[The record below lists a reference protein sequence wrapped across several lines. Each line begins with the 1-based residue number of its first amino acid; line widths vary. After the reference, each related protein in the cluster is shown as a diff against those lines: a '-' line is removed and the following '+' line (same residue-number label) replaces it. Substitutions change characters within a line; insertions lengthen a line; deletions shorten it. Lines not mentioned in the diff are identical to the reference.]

1 MAVEIKELIIQGKLN
16 KSSEMTDVDLIKLIK
31 DTVSKQKGDD
41 SIKETVKRQIVEE
54 CLIEVLKELETKLGY

>member
-1 MAVEIKELIIQGKLN
+1 
-16 KSSEMTDVDLIKLIK
+16 MTDVDLIKLIK

>member
-1 MAVEIKELIIQGKLN
+1 MAVEIKELIIQGKVN
-16 KSSEMTDVDLIKLIK
+16 KSSEMTDVDLIE

>member
-1 MAVEIKELIIQGKLN
+1 MAVEIKELIIQGKVN

>member
-1 MAVEIKELIIQGKLN
+1 MAVEIKELVIQGKVN
-16 KSSEMTDVDLIKLIK
+16 KSSDMTDNNLIAIIE

>member
-1 MAVEIKELIIQGKLN
+1 MAVEIKELIIQGKVN
-16 KSSEMTDVDLIKLIK
+16 KSSEMTDDDLIKLIE

>member
-1 MAVEIKELIIQGKLN
+1 MAVEIKELIIQGKVN

-54 CLIEVLKELETKLGY
+54 CLIEVLKELETKIGY

>member
-54 CLIEVLKELETKLGY
+54 CLIEVLKELETKIGY

>member
-1 MAVEIKELIIQGKLN
+1 MAVEIKELIIQGKVN
-16 KSSEMTDVDLIKLIK
+16 KSSEMTDVDLIKLIE